1 MKNKNREG
9 LKLAYRIIALIV
21 AAVMILGILYGSFN
35 Y

>member
-9 LKLAYRIIALIV
+9 LKLAYRIIALVV
-21 AAVMILGILYGSFN
+21 AIIMIIGILYGSFN